1 LYRRLISASTTA
13 RNPEQTYDRLNES
26 PLVENSVAPTFLQFT
41 KSLASSKPKQ
51 RVRILLGSLSIM
63 DVWDGRAMAIS
74 VVEGVCDNAEAL
86 RVRILHTFYKKTE
99 QTIIF
104 EHKQAND
111 LIILL
116 LVAGLKF
123 KSACLMTGAL
133 L

>member
-1 LYRRLISASTTA
+1 
-13 RNPEQTYDRLNES
+13 
-26 PLVENSVAPTFLQFT
+26 
-41 KSLASSKPKQ
+41 
-51 RVRILLGSLSIM
+51 M
-63 DVWDGRAMAIS
+63 DVLSWDGRAMVTL
-74 VVEGVCDNAEAL
+74 VVEGVCDTTKAL
-86 RVRILHTFYKKTE
+86 RIRILQTFHKQTE

>member
-1 LYRRLISASTTA
+1 
-13 RNPEQTYDRLNES
+13 
-26 PLVENSVAPTFLQFT
+26 
-41 KSLASSKPKQ
+41 
-51 RVRILLGSLSIM
+51 M
-63 DVWDGRAMAIS
+63 DVLSWGGRAMVIS
-74 VVEGVCDNAEAL
+74 VVEGACDNTEAQ
-86 RVRILHTFYKKTE
+86 RVRILHTFYNKTE

-104 EHKQAND
+104 ERKQAND